1 MNSVRRQQDIKY
13 EKEPELKNTVTEM
26 KSTLEGINR
35 LEDTEDWINDLD
47 VKVNGRKK
55 KKWSNTFS
63 QC

>member
-55 KKWSNTFS
+55 KEFKNFR
-63 QC
+63 